1 MVLALSGSPWH
12 NFSCVVTWVPFLE
25 AFSRNSDKIVPNLP
39 VELGRQKCWGGL
51 RLCCLGFGNSSPWS
65 SGLSPCSLPLLCCRR
80 WRRVP
85 RLKMS
90 PGRKSTEDFHIPN

>member
-12 NFSCVVTWVPFLE
+12 NFSCIVTWVPFLE

-65 SGLSPCSLPLLCCRR
+65 SGLSPCSLPFAVLQEMSSGAQTKDE
-80 WRRVP
+80 P
-85 RLKMS
+85 REK
-90 PGRKSTEDFHIPN
+90 KH

>member
-12 NFSCVVTWVPFLE
+12 NFSCIVTWVPFLE
-25 AFSRNSDKIVPNLP
+25 AFSRNSGKIIPNLP

-65 SGLSPCSLPLLCCRR
+65 SDLSPCSLPFAVLQEMASGAQTKDE
-80 WRRVP
+80 P
-85 RLKMS
+85 REK
-90 PGRKSTEDFHIPN
+90 KH